1 MTTRTATP
9 PLSAPPLAVSHTV
22 NATQELDSARSA
34 PQARMTH
41 HAPKLRRLVTKSAP
55 SNPSQ
60 NATQRVLAT
69 SAKMAQTL
77 DALTPPLVR
86 LPANH
91 TQTHT
96 MINTDA
102 HGTEPTQLASQTSKE
117 SKARPSVNNN
127 AKNHPSLSATSR
139 TTLARSATTT
149 RIRIASKPL
158 LSARLLN
165 KKVDA
170 RPKN

>member
-1 MTTRTATP
+1 MEN
-9 PLSAPPLAVSHTV
+9 HTE
-22 NATQELDSARSA
+22 NATQELVSVNNA
-34 PQARMTH
+34 PQVRMIQT
-41 HAPKLRRLVTKSAP
+41 ALKLRQLVTKSAP

-60 NATQRVLAT
+60 NATQKVNAT
-69 SAKMAQTL
+69 SATARVL
-77 DALTPPLVR
+77 DASTPPLVR

-91 TQTHT
+91 THHHT
-96 MINTDA
+96 LTNTDA
-102 HGTEPTQLASQTSKE
+102 HGTELTQLASQTSKE
-117 SKARPSVNNN
+117 SRARPSANNN

-139 TTLARSATTT
+139 TTLVRSATTT
-149 RIRIASKPL
+149 RTRTASKPL